1 MNTEPIT
8 IEFVD
13 GAFDDFEGTQEELDE
28 LINQIYALVE
38 SGEIFELLEEATDE
52 DLLQLRNKQKNL
64 H

>member
-1 MNTEPIT
+1 MNTEQIN
-8 IEFVD
+8 IEFVE
-13 GAFDDFEGTQEELDE
+13 GAFDDVEGTQEELDE
-28 LINQIYALVE
+28 LINQIYALVK

>member
-1 MNTEPIT
+1 MNTEQIT
-8 IEFVD
+8 IEFVE